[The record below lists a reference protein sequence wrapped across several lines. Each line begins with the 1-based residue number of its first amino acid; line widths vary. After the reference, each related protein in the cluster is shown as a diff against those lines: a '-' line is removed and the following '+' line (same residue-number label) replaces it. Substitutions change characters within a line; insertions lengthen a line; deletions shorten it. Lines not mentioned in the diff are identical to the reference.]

1 MVFICDWFYYIHPN
15 ELNISRMILDISR
28 HNLVEP
34 DFSIF
39 SQEVPLRSSNRFK
52 AYRSYAIELK
62 LGRMIQVISPQT
74 RSESDFPVSPGG
86 RCWGAPFEIFKSIHS
101 LQYLSDCDET
111 WYDNTKL
118 SICTIGMS
126 RTF

>member
-1 MVFICDWFYYIHPN
+1 MGA
-15 ELNISRMILDISR
+15 
-28 HNLVEP
+28 
-34 DFSIF
+34 
-39 SQEVPLRSSNRFK
+39 PLRSSNRFK

-126 RTF
+126 RICVREGPRISKFFADVICACYLVSPSQKSPSSRSER